1 MIPAGAG
8 AEACPGEQDL
18 FGQDQGGDQD
28 QGQAADPGGRG
39 PGREGSQGQEVG
51 RGGGQDPEADQS
63 LKGQGRKVEWQHLQ
77 EVQVLGV
84 VL

>member
-8 AEACPGEQDL
+8 VEACPGEQDL

-39 PGREGSQGQEVG
+39 PGREGSQG
-51 RGGGQDPEADQS
+51 RGVGQDPEADQS

-77 EVQVLGV
+77 EVQGV